1 MLANRHCIIPAE
13 YIYEWREEDGEKQPC
28 LFARQD
34 GKPLMQAAHARRN
47 WDWSEVKG
55 ERSSVVCHPY

>member
-13 YIYEWREEDGEKQPC
+13 GVYEWREEDGAKQPC
-28 LFARQD
+28 LFARND
-34 GKPLMQAAHARRN
+34 GKPLMFAGI

-55 ERSSVVCHPY
+55 DCPVVCDPY